1 MSLYTNLQ
9 MNISMATMPNIISRY
24 CIGSSLEQAVLDF
37 AVYVFGLNLDVRIDT
52 EEDLLD

>member
-24 CIGSSLEQAVLDF
+24 CIGSSLEQAVLDL
-37 AVYVFGLNLDVRIDT
+37 AVYVFCLYLDVRIDS